1 MSKVERS
8 IIMNTRVLH
17 CGTSIS
23 NYQICVNEK
32 VVGFSKRT
40 AVVGDSIYLAV
51 KVNGKSVCGA
61 RVKTVEPTD
70 KKPWENGDNYIQA
83 FQVDDIEFCE
93 PFDLSLLSSVGG
105 KFWSLKYIQSSK
117 AIKDVEAITLLE
129 DVFNKNKRNYLVD
142 LNTLITFEETG
153 QNEDGE
159 FNSEQVEYISKE
171 LTDDKI
177 NIMGTF
183 LTVKFY
189 NETDPI
195 RGLETLVKEN
205 FYNLFEEHP
214 EPKTIL
220 ISENRMFVSAK
231 ATNNNKELVNGTSGI
246 PDGIL
251 IKFNKEDRNPIQIN
265 LIEYE
270 CYGESK
276 SRSVEKFEYLN
287 GHIIPQLMRFASTFS
302 IVTDNKI
309 REETVKKWTS
319 KIIDYI
325 FNDNDISNKFSS
337 WIKELQ
343 PEISERRISLE
354 MHNLILDAF
363 RENLRIIL
371 IIDELTTEQRDTIKN
386 IIHSFK
392 LNSGKGIEFL
402 SYVVKLEQKI
412 NLVNTDFEYALAV
425 QK

>member
-1 MSKVERS
+1 MSIR
-8 IIMNTRVLH
+8 ILH
-17 CGTSIS
+17 CGESIE
-23 NYQICVNEK
+23 NYQLCVTNK
-32 VVGFSKRT
+32 VVGFTKRT
-40 AVVGDSIYLAV
+40 AVLGDQIYLAV
-51 KVNGKSVCGA
+51 KIDGKSVCGA
-61 RVKTVEPTD
+61 RGEIIESTD
-70 KKPWENGDNYIQA
+70 KKPWENSDVYVQSFSIGN
-83 FQVDDIEFCE
+83 IEFCE
-93 PFDLSLLSSVGG
+93 PFDLSSLAAVGG
-105 KFWSLKYIQSSK
+105 KHWSLKYVQSSK
-117 AIKDVEAITLLE
+117 SINDDEAITLLNSLFME
-129 DVFNKNKRNYLVD
+129 NSSTVFID
-142 LNTLITFEETG
+142 F
-153 QNEDGE
+153 NEKKADDIQS
-159 FNSEQVEYISKE
+159 NSHNLEVLSNDEVEYINKE
-171 LTDDKI
+171 LPEDRI

-214 EPKTIL
+214 EPRTIL

-231 ATNNNKELVNGTSGI
+231 ATNYNKDLVNGTSGI

-251 IKFNKEDRNPIQIN
+251 IKFNKEEKNPIQIN

-276 SRSVEKFEYLN
+276 SKSVEKFEYLN

-302 IVTDNKI
+302 IVTDTKI
-309 REETVKKWTS
+309 REETVKKWTG

-325 FNDNDISNKFSS
+325 FNDNDISNKFTN

-392 LNSGKGIEFL
+392 LNNGKGIEFL

-412 NLVNTDFEYALAV
+412 NLVNADYEYALAV